1 MLNSYFL
8 KLDETNLRAVD
19 VASGWSL
26 ALNKLN
32 AAINIKMPRTS
43 PLSDVLY
50 LFSELAIIDKRESL
64 VASELLLDFSSSFS
78 SCSTNVENF
87 FISFALFSFIYYCGT
102 AGCSAGFG
110 GGVMVF
116 KSFGG
121 TINSSGNSIFSSF
134 GNKRVSGF
142 PQPVS
147 NKLIQMI
154 RRYFITPPSSSMA
167 F

>member
-50 LFSELAIIDKRESL
+50 LFSE
-64 VASELLLDFSSSFS
+64 
-78 SCSTNVENF
+78 
-87 FISFALFSFIYYCGT
+87 
-102 AGCSAGFG
+102 
-110 GGVMVF
+110 
-116 KSFGG
+116 
-121 TINSSGNSIFSSF
+121 
-134 GNKRVSGF
+134 
-142 PQPVS
+142 
-147 NKLIQMI
+147 
-154 RRYFITPPSSSMA
+154 
-167 F
+167 